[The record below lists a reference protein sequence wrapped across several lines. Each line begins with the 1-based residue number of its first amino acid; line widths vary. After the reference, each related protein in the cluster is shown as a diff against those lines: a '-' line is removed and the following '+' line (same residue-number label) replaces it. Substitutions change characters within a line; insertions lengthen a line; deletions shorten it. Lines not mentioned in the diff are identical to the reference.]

1 MICLKDK
8 STMAISCHLILVVG
22 FLFISFL
29 FFCQCLVSEQCKV
42 FSKGSC
48 YCCSPSFRS
57 ESFSFF
63 ILVQFFCILF
73 CFLFGFFYNHSH
85 CQRHQQHVATLVK
98 CDLCNKKKQK
108 HVYWGCDT
116 TGDPERLFR
125 LCNQSTMCK
134 CYHFFS
140 LKEERCLYRVNLCAL
155 KEMCFFKV

>member
-22 FLFISFL
+22 FLFISFFVNVWFL
-29 FFCQCLVSEQCKV
+29 NNAKSSVKEAATVVHRVSGLKASV
-42 FSKGSC
+42 S
-48 YCCSPSFRS
+48 
-57 ESFSFF
+57 SFSFNSSAFYLFSVFVFF
-63 ILVQFFCILF
+63 IIIL
-73 CFLFGFFYNHSH
+73 
-85 CQRHQQHVATLVK
+85 TVK
-98 CDLCNKKKQK
+98 DTNNMWPLWSNVIYAIKKKKK